1 MDQLLVQDLHK
12 KSGLPLELIQIILRY
27 TYRQQPKFLLE
38 DVQNYSHSLIEIKDM
53 YYNNWFQIEPGEH
66 LNWLEND
73 IIRYANNDRL
83 TNLGPHFKM
92 LNILSRSLMYKKLV
106 EFPIFNNITM
116 SVNTVINIFWG
127 LFTVAERNKF
137 LEDGLN

>member
-27 TYRQQPKFLLE
+27 TYRPQPKFLLE
-38 DVQNYSHSLIEIKDM
+38 DVQNYYHSLIEIKDM

-83 TNLGPHFKM
+83 TNSGPHFKM
-92 LNILSRSLMYKKLV
+92 LNILSRSLMHKKLV

>member
-1 MDQLLVQDLHK
+1 MH
-12 KSGLPLELIQIILRY
+12 
-27 TYRQQPKFLLE
+27 
-38 DVQNYSHSLIEIKDM
+38 
-53 YYNNWFQIEPGEH
+53 
-66 LNWLEND
+66 
-73 IIRYANNDRL
+73 
-83 TNLGPHFKM
+83 
-92 LNILSRSLMYKKLV
+92 KKLV

>member
-1 MDQLLVQDLHK
+1 MDQLLVQDLHT

-27 TYRQQPKFLLE
+27 TYRPQPKFLLE
-38 DVQNYSHSLIEIKDM
+38 DVQNYSRSLIEIKDM